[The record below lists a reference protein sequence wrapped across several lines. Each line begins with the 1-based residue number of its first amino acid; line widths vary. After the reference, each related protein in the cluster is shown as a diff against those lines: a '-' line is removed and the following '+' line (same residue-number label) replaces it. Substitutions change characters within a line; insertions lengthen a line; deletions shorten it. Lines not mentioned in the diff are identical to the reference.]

1 MTRKK
6 LPNGV
11 VIWAQMRYAF
21 KRLGTATAVWVRCIY
36 SKIAV
41 DIKRETRFQKLQAE
55 CLNFREIL

>member
-11 VIWAQMRYAF
+11 VTWTQMRYAF

-41 DIKRETRFQKLQAE
+41 DIKTETRFQKLQAE
-55 CLNFREIL
+55 LLNFREIL